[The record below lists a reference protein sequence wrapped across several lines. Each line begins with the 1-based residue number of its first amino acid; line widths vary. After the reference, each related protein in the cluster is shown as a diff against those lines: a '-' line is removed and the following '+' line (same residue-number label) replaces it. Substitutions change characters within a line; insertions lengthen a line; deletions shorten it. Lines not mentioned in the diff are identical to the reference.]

1 MPTSGRSSC
10 IRIRELD
17 YFSNAMTLMKGLVD
31 ANLLESK
38 NHISTPTQREI
49 EGL

>member
-31 ANLLESK
+31 TNLLESK
-38 NHISTPTQREI
+38 NHISISTQRDI
-49 EGL
+49 EGF